1 MTSLVRWSKEG
12 RENIIKLWKSNN
24 QKQENNGKLY

>member
-1 MTSLVRWSKEG
+1 MASLVRWSKKG

-24 QKQENNGKLY
+24 QKQENDVELY